1 MGTVGGTFEPS
12 ALIHLAAEVSEPPAW
27 YTATSGI
34 LTIPITLLS
43 AVGSYYLIQKM
54 RRESRKLDLEIIE
67 KQRQLQVVG
76 QPGEPSTMAEV
87 IAEPLFHSRRVQ
99 DILLRFVLLYLVLQV
114 WGVVR
119 DVASAATFGMQ
130 AAVEGSRDGMSEVT
144 ETALHLFTGIVVA
157 IPEVGYWVLFVA
169 LGLPLL
175 LDICDQLRIGVPEK
189 LKTPGARRAVLIVAA
204 LTAVIQ
210 ALAGP
215 IYLAFLSNRS

>member
-1 MGTVGGTFEPS
+1 VDGTFEPIV
-12 ALIHLAAEVSEPPAW
+12 LIQVAAEVSEPPAW

-34 LTIPITLLS
+34 LAIPITVLS

-76 QPGEPSTMAEV
+76 RPGEPATVAEI
-87 IAEPLFHSRRVQ
+87 IAEPLLHSRRAQ
-99 DILLRFVLLYLVLQV
+99 DIILRFILLFLVLQV

-119 DVASAATFGMQ
+119 DVAQAATIGMQ
-130 AAVEGSRDGMSEVT
+130 AAIAGSRDGISEVT
-144 ETALHLFTGIVVA
+144 ETALHLVTGIVVA

-169 LGLPLL
+169 LGFPLL
-175 LDICDQLRIGVPEK
+175 LDICEQLRIGVPEK
-189 LKTPGARRAVLIVAA
+189 LKTPGARRAVLVVAA
-204 LTAVIQ
+204 LAAVVQ

-215 IYLAFLSNRS
+215 IYIAFLSTRP